1 MAQQKSLV
9 LTFIKADGKKASMTL
24 SDPKTDLTADTV
36 KTMMEKMAAS
46 TVFKSGDA
54 IFTKAHMA
62 QLVTRDVSDLYVA
75 AN

>member
-1 MAQQKSLV
+1 MDQQKSLV

-62 QLVTRDVSDLYVA
+62 QLVTRDVADLYVA

>member
-9 LTFIKADGKKASMTL
+9 LTFIKANGKKASMTL

-62 QLVTRDVSDLYVA
+62 QLVTRDVADLYVA

>member
-1 MAQQKSLV
+1 MAEQKSLV

-24 SDPKTDLTADTV
+24 SDPKTDLTANTV
-36 KTMMEKMAAS
+36 KDMMEKMAAS

-62 QLVTRDVSDLYVA
+62 QLVTREVADLYVA

>member
-1 MAQQKSLV
+1 MAEQKSLV

-46 TVFKSGDA
+46 TVFKNGDA

-62 QLVTRDVSDLYVA
+62 QLVTREVADLYVA

>member
-1 MAQQKSLV
+1 M
-9 LTFIKADGKKASMTL
+9 
-24 SDPKTDLTADTV
+24 TADTV

-62 QLVTRDVSDLYVA
+62 QLVTRDVADLYVA

>member
-24 SDPKTDLTADTV
+24 SNPKTDLTTDTV

-62 QLVTRDVSDLYVA
+62 QLVTREVADLYVA

>member
-24 SDPKTDLTADTV
+24 ADPKTDLTADTV

-62 QLVTRDVSDLYVA
+62 QLVTRDVADLYVA

>member
-36 KTMMEKMAAS
+36 KSMMEKMAAS

-62 QLVTRDVSDLYVA
+62 QLVTRELADLYVA

>member
-24 SDPKTDLTADTV
+24 SDPKTGLTADTV

-46 TVFKSGDA
+46 TVFKSSDA

-62 QLVTRDVSDLYVA
+62 QLVTRDVADLYVA

>member
-24 SDPKTDLTADTV
+24 SDPKADLTANTV
-36 KTMMEKMAAS
+36 KDMMEKMATS

-62 QLVTRDVSDLYVA
+62 QLVTREVADLYVA

>member
-24 SDPKTDLTADTV
+24 SDPKADLTADTV

-62 QLVTRDVSDLYVA
+62 QLVTREVADLYVA

>member
-1 MAQQKSLV
+1 MAEQKSLV

-36 KTMMEKMAAS
+36 NTMWEKMAAS
-46 TVFKSGDA
+46 SVFKSGDA

-62 QLVTRDVSDLYVA
+62 QLVTRDVADLYVA

>member
-9 LTFIKADGKKASMTL
+9 LTFIKADGKKASMAL

-62 QLVTRDVSDLYVA
+62 QLVTRDVADLYVA

>member
-62 QLVTRDVSDLYVA
+62 QLVTRDVAALYVA